1 MTEVSKVASLAMQL
15 KEQYQDRVSELR
27 RKIEEQ
33 QQEINQLQ
41 EQIKLLSEPKDY
53 DEFKEVIENDGWCY
67 VWWHPDADNEA
78 RIKEETKATLRCI
91 PLEQPGGKGQCIF
104 SGEETSIKAY
114 FAKAY

>member
-1 MTEVSKVASLAMQL
+1 MTDVSKVASLAMQL

-53 DEFKEVIENDGWCY
+53 DV
-67 VWWHPDADNEA
+67 
-78 RIKEETKATLRCI
+78 
-91 PLEQPGGKGQCIF
+91 
-104 SGEETSIKAY
+104 
-114 FAKAY
+114 

>member
-53 DEFKEVIENDGWCY
+53 DV
-67 VWWHPDADNEA
+67 
-78 RIKEETKATLRCI
+78 
-91 PLEQPGGKGQCIF
+91 
-104 SGEETSIKAY
+104 
-114 FAKAY
+114 